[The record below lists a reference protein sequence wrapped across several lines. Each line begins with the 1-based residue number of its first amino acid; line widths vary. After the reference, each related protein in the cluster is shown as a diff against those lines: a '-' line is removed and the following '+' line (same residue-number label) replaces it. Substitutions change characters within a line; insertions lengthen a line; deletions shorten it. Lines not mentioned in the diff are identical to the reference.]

1 MSMDASAA
9 IAAALRALQ
18 AQAKESSEHLDAI
31 DPLLG
36 ECKAAVMSPSLQR
49 ALAPAWKEDFMQ
61 SISDPP
67 LRKPRVGWN
76 ENNAR
81 ENNAR
86 GKTRGN

>member
-36 ECKAAVMSPSLQR
+36 ECKAAILAGLNMPSLSR
-49 ALAPAWKEDFMQ
+49 MASRYSIASTHESADERSFPAMSVRSTPAMVF
-61 SISDPP
+61 S
-67 LRKPRVGWN
+67 
-76 ENNAR
+76 
-81 ENNAR
+81 
-86 GKTRGN
+86 